1 MVQLTIWPILL
12 PEGHPSSGP
21 PYVTLYCRVAYR
33 DTATLGGPP
42 RDTATLGG
50 IGSAFPATQI
60 LPNYSD

>member
-1 MVQLTIWPILL
+1 MLR
-12 PEGHPSSGP
+12 SN
-21 PYVTLYCRVAYR
+21 VAYR

-60 LPNYSD
+60 LPNYSDYYNKIK